1 MSNDTFEQLSGI
13 MELYQ
18 INEYMADDEV
28 ERGLLKLASIL
39 TKPEVNPMHVARHV
53 VQCDALAT
61 AYALKAKYYMTIGKD
76 EPNANVKKNF
86 YMTMREEFHKL
97 ADSLKYLVRA
107 QT

>member
-1 MSNDTFEQLSGI
+1 ML
-13 MELYQ
+13 
-18 INEYMADDEV
+18 
-28 ERGLLKLASIL
+28 
-39 TKPEVNPMHVARHV
+39 VARQV